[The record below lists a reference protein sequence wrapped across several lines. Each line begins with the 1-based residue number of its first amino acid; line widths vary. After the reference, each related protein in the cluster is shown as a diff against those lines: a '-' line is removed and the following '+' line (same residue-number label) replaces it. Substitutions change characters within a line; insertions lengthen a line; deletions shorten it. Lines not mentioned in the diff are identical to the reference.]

1 MTRAGEHRSVVAG
14 SGRSALTEGG
24 LTKKRPGSG
33 SADNPF
39 DSFAGSGPADNPYAS
54 VLAENRPEADTL
66 GLYVHV
72 PFCTKR
78 CGYCSFNTAP
88 LEEGAM
94 ARYLEALH
102 REIDL
107 LGALPWAARVRL
119 ATVFV
124 GGGTPSLLAAEDLA
138 AALDGIRARFDVGA
152 DAEITVEC
160 NPESVTRQKLEGYR
174 AAGVNRL
181 SLGVQSLD
189 DSILPRLGR
198 LHDARGA
205 RAAFEAARE
214 AGCANLSV
222 DLMYGLPGLDLDGW
236 TRAVDTVL
244 DWGPDHLSA
253 YGLTLDAGSLWGA
266 AGIEGLPAEQEQID
280 QYWRLAHAA
289 AAHGLEHYEI
299 SNYARPRFRSRHNQ
313 IYWHAA
319 EYLAAG
325 PGACGFLG
333 RVRYAN
339 VKATPRYCEALAD
352 GALPI
357 ASAEQLTPRQRLA
370 ERLILGLRTADGV
383 PTAWLEPRLDGE
395 RDLRRRIE
403 TWRAQALL
411 VDTGD
416 RIRLTEAGFLL
427 SDALFV
433 ELL

>member
-1 MTRAGEHRSVVAG
+1 M
-14 SGRSALTEGG
+14 
-24 LTKKRPGSG
+24 RPGSVPAG
-33 SADNPF
+33 DPF
-39 DSFAGSGPADNPYAS
+39 VAAPAEIALAS
-54 VLAENRPEADTL
+54 VLADNPPAADTL

-107 LGALPWAARVRL
+107 LGALPWAVRVRL

-299 SNYARPRFRSRHNQ
+299 SNYAQPRFRSRHNQ

-352 GALPI
+352 GALPV
-357 ASAEQLTPRQRLA
+357 ASAEQLSPRQRLA

-416 RIRLTEAGFLL
+416 RVRLTEAGFLL